1 MVAPRNPPPPL
12 GRRTRSAQPYIY
24 IYVTYLGNSTYR
36 ASVSAKSYISN
47 DLPPTNCGYPTRTNR
62 VNFGHRQ
69 HQGWCGQTY
78 TLDP

>member
-1 MVAPRNPPPPL
+1 MVAPRNPPLPW
-12 GRRTRSAQPYIY
+12 GAERAAHNHIY

-47 DLPPTNCGYPTRTNR
+47 GLPPSNCGYPTRTNR